1 MTGLNAHVGY
11 LYPRWVLCMG
21 NGALICLSRQ
31 PLGLFAS
38 FLLQWSFLI
47 IKETSK
53 FTQFGALAGQVQHMA
68 AQK

>member
-1 MTGLNAHVGY
+1 
-11 LYPRWVLCMG
+11 MG